1 MTKEKEN
8 TNDNE
13 APQTTKGRGKAFFER
28 AEQVAE
34 TGNWDFAI
42 EMYIEGI
49 KREPDNVERGHQ
61 PLREVALKRKIQ
73 GGKAAGMIEQ
83 LKRRPGKDPLQNLIN
98 AQYLLSREPGA
109 TGTMQQVLKAAA
121 ALKLHDVIHWIASIL
136 LQVQRQAD
144 KPDKRVLL
152 AITQAFADIED
163 YVEAIAACE
172 MAQKLDP
179 ENGKLHQLLGDL
191 SAKYAIKKGRYDEK
205 GDFTKGVRD
214 MDKQKDLMAADSL
227 TKDQAYLEK
236 ELEKARAEHLQSPT
250 VTGKINALADA
261 LLKLGDE
268 KHENEA
274 TELLTEA
281 HQQLGAYQFKM
292 RVGNIR
298 IQQMTRRYRQYVK
311 AGKKDEAIEQMERQL
326 AFELEEFAE
335 RVANYPTDLGI
346 RFELGRRQFI
356 AGRYDDAISS
366 LQEAQRE
373 PRRRLAAM
381 DYLGQ
386 AFAKKGWAREAVDT
400 FDKALQS
407 EVPEQRAKDLRYNL
421 GCALEQMGESKR
433 AQDEFSTVAQLDYN
447 YKDVRQK
454 LEDIREKFRQQGA
467 SKD

>member
-1 MTKEKEN
+1 
-8 TNDNE
+8 
-13 APQTTKGRGKAFFER
+13 
-28 AEQVAE
+28 
-34 TGNWDFAI
+34 
-42 EMYIEGI
+42 
-49 KREPDNVERGHQ
+49 
-61 PLREVALKRKIQ
+61 
-73 GGKAAGMIEQ
+73 
-83 LKRRPGKDPLQNLIN
+83 
-98 AQYLLSREPGA
+98 
-109 TGTMQQVLKAAA
+109 VLKAAA
-121 ALKLHDVIHWIASIL
+121 ALELHDVIHWIARIL
-136 LQVQRQAD
+136 LEVQRQAD
-144 KPDKRVLL
+144 KPDKRVLVV
-152 AITQAFADIED
+152 ITQAFQDIED

-179 ENGKLHQLLGDL
+179 EDGKIHQMLGNL

-214 MDKQKDLMAADSL
+214 MDKQKELMDGDSL
-227 TKDQAYLEK
+227 TKDKAYLEK
-236 ELEKARAEHLQSPT
+236 ELEKARADHLRSPT
-250 VTGKINALADA
+250 VVGKINALADA
-261 LLKLGDE
+261 LLKLDDE

-274 TELLTEA
+274 TELLTGA

-311 AGKKDEAIEQMERQL
+311 AGKKDEAIKQMERQL

-335 RVANYPTDLGI
+335 RAANYPTDLGI

-356 AGRYDDAISS
+356 AGRYDDAIAS

-421 GCALEQMGESKR
+421 GCALEQKGELKR
-433 AQDEFSTVAQLDYN
+433 AQDEFSTVAQQDYN

-454 LEDIREKFRQQGA
+454 LEDLREKLQQQGE